1 MRDKVKMVLQYKSKK
16 GGSWRDYNGKDNL
29 RKSISNYWFRL
40 LSKNRKKVLAEKNSY
55 NKVMKLFRQ
64 IEAAKH
70 G

>member
-16 GGSWRDYNGKDNL
+16 GGSWRDYNGKDKL